1 MYLMGLKE
9 VGDRLRANL
18 LEQKISFPMIEDMEY
33 IFDLYRPIPHWVES
47 SELRA
52 PAEGY
57 DLWAI
62 NWKTPYIGND
72 AGNLTGNPWLAE
84 IYSKDPW
91 ESVILLNPAT
101 ASKKRLKDG
110 QIVVVESRYGKI
122 EGRLR
127 VSELFHPDA
136 VGIGGSYGLGT
147 CQSNPLN
154 RVGPNFNALL
164 SIDPK
169 TFDGVSA
176 GQDTAPAVKVYTKEG
191 KR

>member
-1 MYLMGLKE
+1 MGLKE
-9 VGDRLRANL
+9 VGDNLRANL
-18 LEQKISFPMIEDMEY
+18 EKHKISFPMIDDMNY
-33 IFDLYRPIPHWVES
+33 IFDLYRPIPYWMES
-47 SELRA
+47 SESNG

-62 NWKTPYIGND
+62 NWKTPYYAND
-72 AGNLTGNPWLAE
+72 ASNLTGNPWLAE
-84 IYSKDPW
+84 IYTKDPW

-101 ASKKRLKDG
+101 ASKKKLKDG
-110 QIVVVESRYGKI
+110 DTIIVESRYGKL

-154 RVGPNFNALL
+154 RRGPNFNALL
-164 SIDPK
+164 SIDPV
-169 TFDGVSA
+169 TLDPVSA
-176 GQDTAPAVKVYTKEG
+176 GQDICPAVKVYRKAV
-191 KR
+191 R